1 LKKISNSGS
10 AASASTSARPAVHR
24 HRPPRRAG
32 HGRRDEANK
41 ELTELTLAVA
51 APPVRVLLSTNG
63 FNVAKTMSVIGQ
75 WIEKY
80 GREADGSAG
89 G

>member
-1 LKKISNSGS
+1 
-10 AASASTSARPAVHR
+10 
-24 HRPPRRAG
+24 
-32 HGRRDEANK
+32 
-41 ELTELTLAVA
+41 VA